1 MDEIIIKL
9 IASQYNWD
17 EKYVTL
23 SSKLE
28 EDLSFDSLDKLDLT
42 ISLEKEFDI
51 ELPLECI
58 DNFIT
63 VSDVIDTVH
72 RTLDNKNNMLNLNW
86 N

>member
-17 EKYVTL
+17 VNDVKP

-28 EDLSFDSLDKLDLT
+28 EDLCFDSLDKLDLT
-42 ISLEKEFDI
+42 IDIEKEFNI

-63 VSDVIDTVH
+63 VKDVIDTVH
-72 RTLDNKNNMLNLNW
+72 RTIDNKNNMLNLNW
-86 N
+86 D

>member
-9 IASQYNWD
+9 IASQYDWD
-17 EKYVTL
+17 EKCVTL
-23 SSKLE
+23 SSNLE

-42 ISLEKEFDI
+42 ISLEKEFNI

>member
-9 IASQYNWD
+9 IASQYDWD
-17 EKYVTL
+17 EKRVTL
-23 SSKLE
+23 SSNLA

-42 ISLEKEFDI
+42 ISLEKEFNI

-72 RTLDNKNNMLNLNW
+72 RTLDNKNNTLILNW

>member
-9 IASQYNWD
+9 VASQYDWD
-17 EKYVTL
+17 EGDITL
-23 SSKLE
+23 SSNLE
-28 EDLSFDSLDKLDLT
+28 EDLSFDSLDKLDLM
-42 ISLEKEFDI
+42 ISLEKEFSI

-58 DNFIT
+58 DNFTT

-72 RTLDNKNNMLNLNW
+72 RTIDNKNNTLNLNW